1 MTPPST
7 WSAVLVTVGATLLLG
22 GYGGLVREVI
32 DADGSNA
39 AIIIVFAAAAIS
51 SIVGFAFSGL
61 CGPMLALLDLDPVQM
76 VQLMAVSSIALQG
89 CGAWA
94 FRRHIDLRALIPLAL
109 GGLSTLPIGVWL
121 LLTLSKSLINI
132 ALGLVLFTVAIW
144 IWRRMDSRPAWRESW
159 LRHFIAGTTGGLTGG
174 LIAFPGAFA
183 APWLSTLGWTK
194 ERQRGTVQA
203 FIVVMQIAAL
213 ALIALESHGNGA
225 GLALDPLAFTCVPPA
240 LLGLALGVRFFH
252 FLTDA
257 QFKRFIA
264 VVLLFA
270 AMGLMMTGAQS
281 FAGATPQSL
290 LAEGPV

>member
-7 WSAVLVTVGATLLLG
+7 FSAVLVTVGAALLLG
-22 GYGGLVREVI
+22 GYGVLVRELI
-32 DADGSNA
+32 DADGANA

-51 SIVGFAFSGL
+51 SIVGFAFSGI
-61 CGPMLALLDLDPVQM
+61 CGPMLTLLDLDPVQM

-94 FRRHIDLRALIPLAL
+94 FRRHIDLKRLLPLTL
-109 GGLSTLPIGVWL
+109 GGLSTLPIGVL
-121 LLTLSKSLINI
+121 LLVALSKALISV
-132 ALGLVLFTVAIW
+132 ALGAVLFIVAIW
-144 IWRRMDSRPAWRESW
+144 IWRRHESRPACRESW
-159 LRHFIAGTTGGLTGG
+159 LRHIIAGATGGLTGG
-174 LIAFPGAFA
+174 LIAFPGAFV
-183 APWLSTLGWTK
+183 APWLSTLGWAK

-213 ALIALESHGNGA
+213 ALIALESHGGA
-225 GLALDPLAFTCVPPA
+225 AQGVLDPIALACVPPA
-240 LLGLALGVRFFH
+240 LLGLALGVRFFS

-257 QFKRFIA
+257 QFKRFVA

-281 FAGATPQSL
+281 VAWATPQNL
-290 LAEGPV
+290 LAADHG